1 MKILVI
7 MGISLLRFYKYIG
20 DISIDILIKNIG
32 NIKINKNY
40 ENIKKKSKK
49 LFKK

>member
-7 MGISLLRFYKYIG
+7 MSISLLRFYKYIG

-49 LFKK
+49 LSKK